1 MVHGVV
7 WPLLDSEDETADVGG
22 QIEALLKE
30 LGVGE
35 VLVLD
40 QRFPLE
46 WCDDCGAPLYPNP
59 DGEPVHA
66 EMPAEQAESAPRHLH

>member
-35 VLVLD
+35 VLGL
-40 QRFPLE
+40 
-46 WCDDCGAPLYPNP
+46 AP
-59 DGEPVHA
+59 
-66 EMPAEQAESAPRHLH
+66 